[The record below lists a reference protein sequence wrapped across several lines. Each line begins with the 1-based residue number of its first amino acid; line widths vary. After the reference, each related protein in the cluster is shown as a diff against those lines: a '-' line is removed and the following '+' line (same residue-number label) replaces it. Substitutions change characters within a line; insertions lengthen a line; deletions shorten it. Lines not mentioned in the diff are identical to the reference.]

1 MRDQFVAPLGT
12 LWRKTLVAPLTTALI
27 VVWMI
32 YIFNV
37 RSGCDVLWCVVQKL
51 KKKVEEMIRRSA
63 FSTQFHVNRQRETGQ
78 EFGTSRHGAF

>member
-1 MRDQFVAPLGT
+1 MC
-12 LWRKTLVAPLTTALI
+12 
-27 VVWMI
+27 
-32 YIFNV
+32 
-37 RSGCDVLWCVVQKL
+37 CDFFGCVVQKL